1 MEQKFKTATFL
12 ALLAADL
19 DHKTLGTQLHVP
31 LLSFHAILIYTTHS
45 PGQKHKETDPNG

>member
-31 LLSFHAILIYTTHS
+31 LSFHAILIYTTHS
-45 PGQKHKETDPNG
+45 PGQKRKETDPNG

>member
-19 DHKTLGTQLHVP
+19 DHKTLGKQLHVP

-45 PGQKHKETDPNG
+45 PAQKHKETDPNG